1 MGGTSGAIYA
11 IFFNAVSN
19 SISSRNFA
27 TSSADG
33 LVFAMSQALQDGLA
47 ELYRYTPARQ
57 GHRTLMDA
65 LIPFIATFAAEQ
77 DLDKACA
84 AAAAGAESTR
94 SLTPILGR
102 ASYVSRNHLAAEGGL
117 PDPGAIGVA
126 SVVNGIKDGLARN

>member
-1 MGGTSGAIYA
+1 
-11 IFFNAVSN
+11 
-19 SISSRNFA
+19 
-27 TSSADG
+27 
-33 LVFAMSQALQDGLA
+33 
-47 ELYRYTPARQ
+47 
-57 GHRTLMDA
+57 MDA

-102 ASYVSRNHLAAEGGL
+102 ASYVSRNHFAAE
-117 PDPGAIGVA
+117 GAIGVA